1 MKSFHDIKTRNQLAD
16 YLNIRRSTLTY
27 ILYIKNVNS
36 YYTSFEIPKRNGE
49 TRQIRAP
56 MGSLKSV
63 QKKLASALLEYK
75 KEIEK
80 QGKGIYPLISHGF
93 ERERSIITNAKPHR
107 NKRFVLNLDLENFF
121 GSFHFG
127 RVRGFFEKNRVLP
140 LPHEV
145 ATVIAQLTCFEGS
158 LPQGAPTSPI
168 ITNLIC
174 RILDKRLIKIVQK
187 YKLHYT
193 RYADDL
199 TFSTNDKLFLENKNE
214 FLLELESEII
224 SAGFKINNKKTRLQC
239 KDARQ
244 TVTGLVVNKKI
255 NVSHAYY
262 RTTRAMAHSFYSKGE
277 FTIDGESGTMAQLEG
292 RFSFITQIDKYN
304 LDLDGKKINFRELNG
319 REKEYQKF
327 LFYKYFLGIH
337 VPLIVT
343 EGKTDIIYMRSA
355 LKNLYEKYPRLI
367 TRNTKSDFMFRIAFL
382 GKTKNIENFLGIQQ
396 DGADTMQVI
405 YKYFTGREERKKKKK
420 SIYEYFDK
428 VGAFKPRMPVFLL
441 FDNELQPKTKP
452 LYKFMNSVFKKD
464 DIEQNKKKLQND
476 CYLKLPEARNLYLL
490 TIPLTGDRK
499 EAEIEHLFP
508 EEVLEMEIKGKK
520 FVLCNQDGRGE
531 YYDKK
536 DFARYVS
543 SNYQNVDFKNF
554 EPVLGAIDAV
564 MANPE
569 DSDSYA

>member
-1 MKSFHDIKTRNQLAD
+1 
-16 YLNIRRSTLTY
+16 
-27 ILYIKNVNS
+27 
-36 YYTSFEIPKRNGE
+36 
-49 TRQIRAP
+49 
-56 MGSLKSV
+56 
-63 QKKLASALLEYK
+63 
-75 KEIEK
+75 
-80 QGKGIYPLISHGF
+80 
-93 ERERSIITNAKPHR
+93 
-107 NKRFVLNLDLENFF
+107 
-121 GSFHFG
+121 
-127 RVRGFFEKNRVLP
+127 
-140 LPHEV
+140 
-145 ATVIAQLTCFEGS
+145 
-158 LPQGAPTSPI
+158 
-168 ITNLIC
+168 
-174 RILDKRLIKIVQK
+174 
-187 YKLHYT
+187 
-193 RYADDL
+193 
-199 TFSTNDKLFLENKNE
+199 
-214 FLLELESEII
+214 
-224 SAGFKINNKKTRLQC
+224 
-239 KDARQ
+239 
-244 TVTGLVVNKKI
+244 
-255 NVSHAYY
+255 
-262 RTTRAMAHSFYSKGE
+262 MAHSFYSKGE

-441 FDNELQPKTKP
+441 FDNELQTKTKP

>member
-121 GSFHFG
+121 CSFHFG

-441 FDNELQPKTKP
+441 FDNELQTKTKP

>member
-1 MKSFHDIKTRNQLAD
+1 MKNFHDIETRNQLAD
-16 YLNIRRSTLTY
+16 YLHIPRSTLTY

-56 MGSLKSV
+56 RGSLKSI
-63 QKKLASALLEYK
+63 QEKLASALWEYK
-75 KEIEK
+75 TEIEK
-80 QGKGIYPLISHGF
+80 QGIYHLISHGF
-93 ERERSIITNAKPHR
+93 ERKKSIITNAKPHR

-121 GSFHFG
+121 DSFHFG

-174 RILDKRLIKIVQK
+174 RIMDKRLIKIVQK
-187 YKLHYT
+187 YKLYYT

-239 KDARQ
+239 KDSRQ
-244 TVTGLVVNKKI
+244 TVTGLVVNKKL

-262 RTTRAMAHSFYSKGE
+262 KTTRAMAHSFYSRGE

-304 LDLDGKKINFRELNG
+304 LGLDKRKINFRELNG

-337 VPLIVT
+337 APLIVT

-367 TRNTKSDFMFRIAFL
+367 TRNTESDFIFRIAFL
-382 GKTKNIENFLGIQQ
+382 KKTTNIENFLGIQQ
-396 DGADTMQVI
+396 NGADTMQTI
-405 YKYFTGREERKKKKK
+405 YKYFTGKEETKKK
-420 SIYEYFDK
+420 SIYEYFNE

-441 FDNELQPKTKP
+441 FDNELQTKTKP

-464 DIEQNKKKLQND
+464 NIGQNKKKLRND
-476 CYLKLPEARNLYLL
+476 CYLKLPEARKLYLL

-499 EAEIEHLFP
+499 ESEIEHLFSK
-508 EEVLEMEIKGKK
+508 EVLEMEIKGKK
-520 FVLCNQDGRGE
+520 FGLCKQGEEGE

-543 SNYQNVDFKNF
+543 SNYQNIDFKNF
-554 EPVLGAIDAV
+554 EPVLSAIDAV

-569 DSDSYA
+569 DNDSYT

>member
-304 LDLDGKKINFRELNG
+304 LDGKKINFRELNG

-355 LKNLYEKYPRLI
+355 LRNLYEKYPRLI

-441 FDNELQPKTKP
+441 FDNELQTKTKP

-476 CYLKLPEARNLYLL
+476 CYLKLPKARNLYLL

>member
-1 MKSFHDIKTRNQLAD
+1 MNFHDIETRNQLAE
-16 YLNIRRSTLTY
+16 YLDIPRSTLTY

-56 MGSLKSV
+56 RGPLKSI
-63 QKKLASALLEYK
+63 QEKLASALWEYK
-75 KEIEK
+75 TEIEK
-80 QGKGIYPLISHGF
+80 QGIYHLISHGF
-93 ERERSIITNAKPHR
+93 ERKKSIITNAKPHR

-121 GSFHFG
+121 DSFHFG

-174 RILDKRLIKIVQK
+174 RIMDKRLIKIVQK
-187 YKLHYT
+187 YKLYYT

-239 KDARQ
+239 KDSRQ
-244 TVTGLVVNKKI
+244 TVTGLVVNKKL

-262 RTTRAMAHSFYSKGE
+262 KTTRAMAHSFYSRGE

-304 LDLDGKKINFRELNG
+304 LGLDKRKINFRELNG

-337 VPLIVT
+337 APLIVT

-367 TRNTKSDFMFRIAFL
+367 TRNTESDFVFRIAFL
-382 GKTKNIENFLGIQQ
+382 KKTTNMENFLGIQQ
-396 DGADTMQVI
+396 NGADTMQTI
-405 YKYFTGREERKKKKK
+405 YKYFTGKEETKKK
-420 SIYEYFDK
+420 SIYEYFNE

-441 FDNELQPKTKP
+441 FDNELQTKTKP

-464 DIEQNKKKLQND
+464 NIGQNKEKLRND
-476 CYLKLPEARNLYLL
+476 CYLKLPEARKLYLL

-499 EAEIEHLFP
+499 ESEIEHLFSK
-508 EEVLEMEIKGKK
+508 EVLEMEIKGKK
-520 FVLCNQDGRGE
+520 FGLCKQGE
-531 YYDKK
+531 EGECYDKK

-543 SNYQNVDFKNF
+543 SNYQNIDFKNF
-554 EPVLGAIDAV
+554 EPVLSAIDAV

-569 DSDSYA
+569 DNDSYT